1 MSGHGN
7 EIESNQRFNFGENW
21 TNFLTEYDQLKLDSA
36 VKSLKSMFGIE
47 SFQGKTFLDI
57 GSGSGL
63 LSLAARTMG
72 ATVTSFD
79 YDPQSVACTL
89 KLKNLFFADDVQ
101 WNVLEGSIL
110 DSRFLSSLSRYDYV
124 YSWGV
129 LHHTGSMWDAITNA
143 QNLVNDQGSLLI
155 AIYNKQKIAS
165 SYWLQVKKL
174 YLNHR
179 FSRPIFIAI
188 HGLYPVIPSYLF
200 RKIQSRPYPR
210 GMSIWYDLID
220 WLGGYPFEVASPEE
234 IVDFMVLRGF
244 VLRKITTVGG
254 NHGCNEFIF
263 SKI

>member
-1 MSGHGN
+1 
-7 EIESNQRFNFGENW
+7 
-21 TNFLTEYDQLKLDSA
+21 
-36 VKSLKSMFGIE
+36 
-47 SFQGKTFLDI
+47 
-57 GSGSGL
+57 
-63 LSLAARTMG
+63 
-72 ATVTSFD
+72 
-79 YDPQSVACTL
+79 
-89 KLKNLFFADDVQ
+89 VQ

-129 LHHTGSMWDAITNA
+129 LHHTGSMWDAITNT

-179 FSRPIFIAI
+179 FLRPIFIAI

-263 SKI
+263 SRI